1 MSITVPLALF
11 GWIPAILVL
20 FGLLPARRAAVTA
33 FVAGWLFLPNAGY
46 AFEGLPEYTK
56 MSATCLGVLLGT
68 IIFDSARIL
77 SFRPRL
83 IDLPMLLWCLC
94 PFASSLSGGFGWYGG
109 LSCSIGPIVSW
120 GMPYFIGRLY
130 FRDLAAM
137 RELAL
142 GIFFGGLVYVPLI
155 VFEARM
161 GGQLHPLVYGF
172 EACGSGRHY
181 GMFGMFPFQPR
192 VFMQNALALNMYMA
206 AAAVIGVGLW
216 KSGAARSFWGFGFG
230 WLTLAVIGGSVL
242 SKSLGANLLMLGG
255 IAIIV
260 VLARFRS
267 YVLLVLVLL
276 AAPAYM
282 TTRAAG
288 IWSGEGLVNVVST
301 FASSERTGSLAG
313 RLFQEDRLISRALEK
328 PVFGWAGW
336 GLNLRCIDA
345 ETGAPV
351 IAVPDGL
358 WVIVL
363 GINGIVGLVLLSLAL
378 LLPLYRFMRLSPSAT
393 AMCPDRAPVA
403 AMAVVM
409 AIYIIDCLFNAMI
422 NPILVL
428 TLGAMTGFTGRAAVR
443 KRASVA
449 WRRGTIAAAPPQPNS

>member
-1 MSITVPLALF
+1 
-11 GWIPAILVL
+11 
-20 FGLLPARRAAVTA
+20 
-33 FVAGWLFLPNAGY
+33 VAGWLFLPNAAY
-46 AFEGLPEYTK
+46 TFEGLPEYTK
-56 MSATCLGVLLGT
+56 MSATSLGVLLGA
-68 IIFDSARIL
+68 IVFDSGRVL

-109 LSCSIGPIVSW
+109 LSCSVSPVVGW
-120 GMPYFIGRLY
+120 GVPYFIGRLY

-142 GIFFGGLVYVPLI
+142 GIFAGGLIYVPLI

-161 GGQLHPLVYGF
+161 GGQLHPLLYGF
-172 EACGSGRHY
+172 EACGSGRFY
-181 GMFGMFPFQPR
+181 EMFGVFPFQPR

-216 KSGAARSFWGFGFG
+216 KSGAVRSFWGFGFG
-230 WLTLAVIGGSVL
+230 WLTLAVMGGALL

-255 IAIIV
+255 IAAIIV
-260 VLARFRS
+260 LTRFRS
-267 YVLLVLVLL
+267 YILL
-276 AAPAYM
+276 ALMVLAFPTYM
-282 TTRAAG
+282 ITRASG
-288 IWSGEGLVNVVST
+288 VWSGEDLASAVSA
-301 FASSERTGSLAG
+301 FASQERTESLAG
-313 RLFQEDRLISRALEK
+313 RQFQENRLIARALER

-345 ETGAPV
+345 ETGNPV

-363 GINGIVGLVLLSLAL
+363 GTNGIVGLTLLSLAL
-378 LLPLYRFMRLSPSAT
+378 LLPLRRIMRLSPSAK
-393 AMCPDRAPVA
+393 AMCPDRAPIT
-403 AMAVVM
+403 VM
-409 AIYIIDCLFNAMI
+409 AIVIAIHAIDCLFNAMI
-422 NPILVL
+422 NPVFVL
-428 TLGAMTGFTGRAAVR
+428 ALGAMTGVSIRAVSH

-449 WRRGTIAAAPPQPNS
+449 YRGGIASAPPQPST